1 MENAATSSIQASHAV
16 ELAREGVR
24 EGSRALTLA
33 QQANIVMVLV
43 VMLFAGSF
51 PVPRTGRREGAPYG
65 TAQLSHQC
73 GQS

>member
-1 MENAATSSIQASHAV
+1 MENAATSSIQASHTV

-24 EGSRALTLA
+24 EESHALTLA
-33 QQANIVMVLV
+33 QQANLVMVLV
-43 VMLFAGSF
+43 VMLFAGSC
-51 PVPRTGRREGAPYG
+51 PARGGEGAPYG